1 LVRTL
6 IQVQRSPW
14 VCGKQ
19 VASFMVNDRIFADAQ
34 KGMGMSVEARRAQ
47 FCRWE
52 HFPHDA
58 DLGVRGFGATP
69 AAAFEQVANA
79 MMAAIT
85 DLAQIRPTET
95 IDIRCAAPTLD
106 IMLVDWLNAL
116 IYEMADR
123 RMIFGA
129 FEVQIENGFL
139 NGRAHGEPISR
150 ERHAPAVEVKGATF
164 TELAVKEDQPG
175 RWRAQCVVDV

>member
-1 LVRTL
+1 
-6 IQVQRSPW
+6 VQPLGLRQISRSLH
-14 VCGKQ
+14 GKWPDILGH
-19 VASFMVNDRIFADAQ
+19 VEGGAILSVKHPATEAS
-34 KGMGMSVEARRAQ
+34 GE
-47 FCRWE
+47 WE

-69 AAAFEQVANA
+69 AAAFEQAA
-79 MMAAIT
+79 IALMAAIT
-85 DLAQIRPTET
+85 DLTQVRSAET
-95 IDIRCAAPTLD
+95 IDIRCNVPTLD
-106 IMLVDWLNAL
+106 ILLVDWLNAL
-116 IYEMADR
+116 VYEMAER

-129 FEVQIENGFL
+129 FEVQIQNGRL